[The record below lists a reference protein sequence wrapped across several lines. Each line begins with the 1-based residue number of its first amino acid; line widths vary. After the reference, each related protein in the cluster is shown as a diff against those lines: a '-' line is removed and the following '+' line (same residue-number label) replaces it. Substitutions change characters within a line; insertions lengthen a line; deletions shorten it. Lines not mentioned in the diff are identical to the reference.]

1 MSEWIEEWFKSYQS
15 DAKMVLAGYDRLKDL
30 ELVVVDNSIRES
42 TVGQLR
48 GHTSDD
54 KCKIFQEATKC
65 GFKVCI
71 WPRADADPI
80 EPSALPNHLFQY
92 LIFRKKSL
100 AHLLA

>member
-1 MSEWIEEWFKSYQS
+1 MSEWIEEWFESYQS
-15 DAKMVLAGYDRLKDL
+15 GAKRVLAGYDRLKDL
-30 ELVVVDNSIRES
+30 DLVVVDNSIRES

-71 WPRADADPI
+71 RLVVFAAMSFDCA
-80 EPSALPNHLFQY
+80 
-92 LIFRKKSL
+92 KKNWL
-100 AHLLA
+100 K